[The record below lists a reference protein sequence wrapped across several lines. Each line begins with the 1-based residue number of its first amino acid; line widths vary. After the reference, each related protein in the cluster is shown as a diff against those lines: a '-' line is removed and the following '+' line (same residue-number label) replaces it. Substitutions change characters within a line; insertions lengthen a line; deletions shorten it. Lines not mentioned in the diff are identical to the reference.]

1 MTIFRASYTFPN
13 ICIKIET
20 LIEQKIANQINK
32 LRILYRR
39 AIEKKRYSIKK
50 NCNSVWYGNTYGGF
64 FVNPDLLDEDSI
76 VYSIGVGCDV
86 SFDMEIIKQ
95 HNSCVY
101 GFDPTPKSINWVSRN
116 TLPDRFKF
124 SDFGIG
130 KKTGIENFHLPK
142 NPDYVSGSIFQHA
155 NVREFDTVKVKMKS
169 FQDITWELG
178 HKKIDIL
185 KMDIEGSEYDVIDSI
200 LNSDVRIDQILI
212 EFHERFFDDGFQK
225 TMDAIK
231 KIDKKGYKLF
241 GIPESKEELSFI
253 LDLE

>member
-1 MTIFRASYTFPN
+1 M
-13 ICIKIET
+13 
-20 LIEQKIANQINK
+20 IEQKNNK
-32 LRILYRR
+32 LRILYRKS
-39 AIEKKRYSIKK
+39 IEKKRYSIKK
-50 NCNSVWYGNTYGGF
+50 NCNTAWYGNTYGGF

-86 SFDMEIIKQ
+86 SFDVEIINQ

-101 GFDPTPKSINWVSRN
+101 AFDPTPKSINWVSRN
-116 TLPDRFKF
+116 RLPVQFKF
-124 SDFGIG
+124 FDFGIS
-130 KKTGIENFHLPK
+130 KKTGSEVFHLPK
-142 NPDYVSGSIFQHA
+142 NPNYVSGSVFQHA
-155 NVREFDTVKVKMKS
+155 DVSEFDTVEVKMKS
-169 FQDITWELG
+169 FQDITRKLG

-200 LNSDVRIDQILI
+200 LDSDVRIDQILI

-231 KIDKKGYKLF
+231 KIGKKGYKLF
-241 GIPESKEELSFI
+241 GISESKEELSFI